1 MPTVFGIL
9 GVRNFLKV
17 LALLR
22 RCYEGNYI
30 NLIIDLSQIL
40 KRNDQQCKLR
50 AEPDEEATMVCLNL
64 VFFLGETVGLG
75 PIASDFFRFLPLRV
89 DVCDEPAD

>member
-1 MPTVFGIL
+1 
-9 GVRNFLKV
+9 
-17 LALLR
+17 
-22 RCYEGNYI
+22 
-30 NLIIDLSQIL
+30 
-40 KRNDQQCKLR
+40 
-50 AEPDEEATMVCLNL
+50 MVCLNL